1 MVVGGSNKSKRLES
15 WPGSHINHVR
25 AAIVD
30 RPLKHIQVT
39 IQGCFKACPF
49 IPRAALAPEPLQ
61 YLLRSLNLTAF
72 HAGSDRRTP
81 DDVQPKNAAA
91 TPLQYLLRSLN
102 LTAFHAGSEW
112 SCCSIFWLDVIR
124 CSSVGAAGAWL
135 SDDLTQQQQAAQQG
149 QRQSLG
155 PKATKPAPT
164 MAIAP
169 TEAKVAGT
177 PFQHL
182 VSFSLLGSAGCAC
195 ACWSFRPSNS
205 RMIAGKLGVS
215 VVSPGEVDGT
225 RLSKTS
231 C

>member
-1 MVVGGSNKSKRLES
+1 MKALQDGVGVGGSSQSKRLES
-15 WPGSHINHVR
+15 FPGVVIDLVR

-49 IPRAALAPEPLQ
+49 IPRAALAPE
-61 YLLRSLNLTAF
+61 
-72 HAGSDRRTP
+72 
-81 DDVQPKNAAA
+81 
-91 TPLQYLLRSLN
+91 PLQYLLRSLN

-182 VSFSLLGSAGCAC
+182 VSFSSLGSAGCAC

-215 VVSPGEVDGT
+215 VVSPGEVDET